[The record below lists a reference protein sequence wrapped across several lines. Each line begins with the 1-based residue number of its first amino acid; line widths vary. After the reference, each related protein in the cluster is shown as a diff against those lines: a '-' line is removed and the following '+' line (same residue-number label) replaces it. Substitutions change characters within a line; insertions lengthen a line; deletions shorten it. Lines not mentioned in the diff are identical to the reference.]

1 MVAPIFPTG
10 VNAQGAVKV
19 TWVQTIANTA
29 SPSLA
34 EINAGTSLD
43 VSLMLYEGGWQPG
56 VNANKVSAK
65 RRLASRK
72 VYEKFGTTTETM
84 GDLAYS
90 FDPQAASGS
99 NGKKAFEKFI
109 EGTTGYFVER
119 LGLDASSVDFAVGQF
134 VNVYPV
140 VLGPQTP
147 VADTADEAAEVQIVQ
162 QVGITGQSQKNKAVV
177 A

>member
-1 MVAPIFPTG
+1 MAAPIFPAG

-19 TWVQTIANTA
+19 IWVESIANTA
-29 SPSLA
+29 APKLT
-34 EINAGTSLD
+34 ELNAGTSIDL
-43 VSLMLYEGGWQPG
+43 SLMIYEGGWQPG

-72 VYEKFGTTTETM
+72 VYEKFGTTTETL
-84 GDLAYS
+84 GDLQYS

-99 NGKKAFEKFI
+99 DGKKAYEALT
-109 EGTTGYFVER
+109 EGSTGYFVER
-119 LGLDASSVDFAVGQF
+119 LGLDASTVDAAVGQF

-140 VLGPQTP
+140 VLGPQTI
-147 VADTADEAAEVQIVQ
+147 AGDTADEAAEFQVTQP
-162 QVGITGQSQKNKAVV
+162 VGITGQTQQNKALV